1 MTASLQ
7 YRLSASIS
15 LAVVA
20 VAGSAA
26 AFTFVASLNDAN
38 IAQDKQLRQTAG
50 IISRLQA
57 EPGALAA
64 RPKMRGISL
73 EERIVVR
80 FLGAEEAQAERQAP
94 YFSPQMPDGL
104 QTVSSG
110 NESWRV
116 FVRTDAHGVRVAVAQ
131 QTSVRNA
138 AAQRSALRSLVPFA
152 FLAPVL
158 LVLVALLIRK
168 LFAPLRA
175 LAVQVGRR
183 SHDDTSGLAAAGL
196 PREVQPFVAE
206 INRLLMRVGL
216 AMQRQRRFIADA
228 AHELRTPL
236 AAMTLQGERLAA
248 ASMPDEARQRTLALA
263 DGLKRTRL
271 MLDGLLALA
280 RSQQGGRDAGAQAS
294 LGRTV
299 HTVIEDLVPLAE
311 ARGIDLGLAHPGD
324 AQVQAAPVDLHM
336 LVKNLVENA
345 IRYAPPGGRVDVSV
359 LPGEGSAELIVE
371 DNGPGIPEHERERVF
386 DAFYRILG
394 NGEQTGSGLGLAI
407 VKAVADGVGATVALE
422 DATAPG
428 QGLRVRVRFP
438 LSSAF
443 SAPPAA

>member
-64 RPKMRGISL
+64 RPKLRGISL

-80 FLGAEEAQAERQAP
+80 FLGAEDAQAGHQAP
-94 YFSPQMPDGL
+94 YFSPRMPDGL
-104 QTVSSG
+104 QTVTSE

-138 AAQRSALRSLVPFA
+138 AARRSALRSLIPFA

-175 LAVQVGRR
+175 LAVQVGQR
-183 SHDDTSGLAAAGL
+183 SHDDASALAAAGL

-236 AAMTLQGERLAA
+236 AAMSLQGERLAA
-248 ASMPDEARQRTLALA
+248 ASMPAEARQRTLALA

-280 RSQQGGRDAGAQAS
+280 RTQQGGRDAGARAS

-311 ARGIDLGLAHPGD
+311 ERGIDLGVVHPGD
-324 AQVQAAPVDLHM
+324 AQVGAAPVDLHM

-345 IRYAPPGGRVDVSV
+345 IRYTPPGGQVDVSV
-359 LPGEGSAELIVE
+359 LAGEGSAELIVE
-371 DNGPGIPEHERERVF
+371 DSGPGIPEHERERVF

-407 VKAVADGVGATVALE
+407 VKAVADGAGATVALE
-422 DATAPG
+422 DAAPG

-438 LSSAF
+438 LPSDV
-443 SAPPAA
+443 SAPPTA

>member
-15 LAVVA
+15 LAVLA

-26 AFTFVASLNDAN
+26 AFTFATALNDAN
-38 IAQDKQLRQTAG
+38 LAQDKQLRQTAG
-50 IISRLQA
+50 IVSRLQA
-57 EPGALAA
+57 EPGALAP
-64 RPKMRGISL
+64 RPAMRGISL

-80 FLGAEEAQAERQAP
+80 FLGADAGPAGGQAP
-94 YFSPQMPDGL
+94 HFSQPMPDGL
-104 QTVSSG
+104 QTVVSG

-138 AAQRSALRSLVPFA
+138 AARRSALRALIPFA

-158 LVLVALLIRK
+158 LVLVALLVRK

-175 LAVQVGRR
+175 LAVQVGARR
-183 SHDDTSGLAAAGL
+183 HDDASALAAVGL

-206 INRLLMRVGL
+206 INRLLGRVGL

-236 AAMTLQGERLAA
+236 AAMTLQSERLAA
-248 ASMPDEARQRTLALA
+248 ASMPDEARRRTLALA
-263 DGLKRTRL
+263 EGLKRTRL
-271 MLDGLLALA
+271 MLDQLLALA
-280 RSQQGGRDAGAQAS
+280 RSQGGGGQTGAQAA
-294 LGRTV
+294 LGPTV
-299 HTVIEDLVPLAE
+299 RLVIEDLYPLAQE
-311 ARGIDLGLAHPGD
+311 RGIDLGVVHPGD
-324 AQVQAAPVDLHM
+324 ALVAAAPVDLHM

-345 IRYAPPGGRVDVSV
+345 IRYTPPGGRVDVSV
-359 LPGEGSAELIVE
+359 LPAEGGAELVV
-371 DNGPGIPEHERERVF
+371 DDTGPGIPEPERMRVF

-394 NGEQTGSGLGLAI
+394 NGEQDGSGLGLAI
-407 VKAVADGVGATVALE
+407 VKAVADQAGASVTLG
-422 DATAPG
+422 DAPSRQG

-438 LSSAF
+438 T
-443 SAPPAA
+443 